1 MIVQLAQTAHFTVF
15 YDDTIVANASRPS
28 GQRLA
33 QSVVDYC
40 EYDYARLSALFGIT
54 LPAQNLPV
62 SVTIGL
68 PTPKYLGGAS
78 NDGFNSINV
87 YVTSTGNSVEPGLA
101 EPLVAA
107 ELAEIFMAAQD
118 KGWVSF
124 GSNGE
129 ALSRVSGQ
137 ILYPQN
143 ALGFASGFD
152 WFSPTTH
159 TNPPDWID
167 KFEPNDVDGA
177 SYGCGSLFLNYL
189 AYQLNFTWP
198 AIFQAGAP
206 MTNTLAETAEI
217 VGAGVAGKYATFLS
231 LLQTSFPTGMLHA
244 QGSIQGLDD
253 VYPLGPLPA
262 HLPALY
268 MRNNTTNTATKHGG
282 ELGLSPDII
291 VKNEEVANAGLVF
304 SSPESISNDES
315 DPVFIG
321 QTNYLYLRVWNGS
334 HAVARNVFAT
344 VYFVPLGMLATP
356 SMWKLIGTSY
366 FPTVPMGSQVT
377 SIGIPW
383 PAELIPASGHYS
395 FVATVGC
402 NYQSAPDPEFLTNF
416 ATLDD
421 YGNFIWDNFNVA
433 WRKFSVP
440 PIGAREV
447 TPRLGHLDPFA
458 FF

>member
-33 QSVVDYC
+33 RSVVDYC

-167 KFEPNDVDGA
+167 KFEPNDVDRR
-177 SYGCGSLFLNYL
+177 LVRLRL
-189 AYQLNFTWP
+189 AVSELSRLSTE
-198 AIFQAGAP
+198 
-206 MTNTLAETAEI
+206 LH
-217 VGAGVAGKYATFLS
+217 VAGDLPGRRADDE
-231 LLQTSFPTGMLHA
+231 HA
-244 QGSIQGLDD
+244 GRD
-253 VYPLGPLPA
+253 
-262 HLPALY
+262 
-268 MRNNTTNTATKHGG
+268 R
-282 ELGLSPDII
+282 
-291 VKNEEVANAGLVF
+291 
-304 SSPESISNDES
+304 
-315 DPVFIG
+315 
-321 QTNYLYLRVWNGS
+321 
-334 HAVARNVFAT
+334 
-344 VYFVPLGMLATP
+344 
-356 SMWKLIGTSY
+356 
-366 FPTVPMGSQVT
+366 
-377 SIGIPW
+377 
-383 PAELIPASGHYS
+383 
-395 FVATVGC
+395 
-402 NYQSAPDPEFLTNF
+402 
-416 ATLDD
+416 
-421 YGNFIWDNFNVA
+421 
-433 WRKFSVP
+433 
-440 PIGAREV
+440 
-447 TPRLGHLDPFA
+447 
-458 FF
+458 

>member
-137 ILYPQN
+137 ILSI
-143 ALGFASGFD
+143 LR
-152 WFSPTTH
+152 
-159 TNPPDWID
+159 
-167 KFEPNDVDGA
+167 
-177 SYGCGSLFLNYL
+177 
-189 AYQLNFTWP
+189 
-198 AIFQAGAP
+198 
-206 MTNTLAETAEI
+206 TLWGLRA
-217 VGAGVAGKYATFLS
+217 
-231 LLQTSFPTGMLHA
+231 
-244 QGSIQGLDD
+244 GSIG
-253 VYPLGPLPA
+253 
-262 HLPALY
+262 
-268 MRNNTTNTATKHGG
+268 
-282 ELGLSPDII
+282 
-291 VKNEEVANAGLVF
+291 
-304 SSPESISNDES
+304 
-315 DPVFIG
+315 
-321 QTNYLYLRVWNGS
+321 
-334 HAVARNVFAT
+334 
-344 VYFVPLGMLATP
+344 
-356 SMWKLIGTSY
+356 
-366 FPTVPMGSQVT
+366 
-377 SIGIPW
+377 
-383 PAELIPASGHYS
+383 
-395 FVATVGC
+395 
-402 NYQSAPDPEFLTNF
+402 
-416 ATLDD
+416 
-421 YGNFIWDNFNVA
+421 
-433 WRKFSVP
+433 SVP
-440 PIGAREV
+440 RPIQIHPIGSTSSNRTTWMAPRTAAARC
-447 TPRLGHLDPFA
+447 F
-458 FF
+458 